1 MHVQVA
7 PMLVAACDAHCTAP
21 PSAPAAPTAGGG
33 TEADKPDTPTPLP
46 LTESVQCLVAA
57 YCSRDG
63 EGEAM
68 AVEGAEGAAGTAAAC
83 AQGAQLVAVLLRM
96 LQANLPW
103 QQHLTVVQACT
114 SVLKA
119 RQTGRGHGLAREHF
133 DAHESGGER
142 AG

>member
-1 MHVQVA
+1 
-7 PMLVAACDAHCTAP
+7 MLVAACDAHCTAP
-21 PSAPAAPTAGGG
+21 PSAAAAPTAGGG
-33 TEADKPDTPTPLP
+33 AEADKPDTPTPLP

-63 EGEAM
+63 QGEAM
-68 AVEGAEGAAGTAAAC
+68 AVEGAAGTAAAC

-119 RQTGRGHGLAREHF
+119 RQTGVGHGLAREKF
-133 DAHESGGER
+133 DAHEGGGLR
-142 AG
+142 AGCKCVK